1 METPIP
7 NFYFMGVQFFHLL
20 ALAVWVGGIVVIRCI
35 VLPTLLHSTS
45 SPQSVVL
52 VLREVY
58 RKFYKITLFCALV
71 LIATGFIKFMT
82 WENLT
87 PWNAIRYL
95 AIFGMIGIS
104 LYVCY
109 GVFPRMD
116 KTSAV
121 VSKSAPENTR
131 ELQSVDI
138 NDLPFLADWLTMGS
152 LICGM
157 TALLMA

>member
-1 METPIP
+1 METPVP

-20 ALAVWVGGIVVIRCI
+20 ALAVWVGGIVILRCI
-35 VLPTLLHSTS
+35 VFPTLLYA
-45 SPQSVVL
+45 SPLPPPGSFVL
-52 VLREVY
+52 YEIF
-58 RKFYKITLFCALV
+58 RKFYKITLVCAVV
-71 LIATGFIKFMT
+71 LIATGFIKFIT

-87 PWNAIRYL
+87 PWNSIRYL
-95 AIFGMIGIS
+95 AILGMICIS
-104 LYVCY
+104 LYVRY

-116 KTSAV
+116 QTKSL
-121 VSKSAPENTR
+121 VSSSSPKDTT

-138 NDLPFLADWLTMGS
+138 NDLPFLDDRLTMGS